1 MHSKI
6 HVHQT
11 VKVGANVHC
20 LIYDLL
26 VAIIFSLR
34 ILLSVKSKKYAQ
46 HKGFSHF
53 NRMST
58 SGPKIDQR
66 RKLQQQKLS
75 ETDITEFD
83 FTF

>member
-1 MHSKI
+1 
-6 HVHQT
+6 
-11 VKVGANVHC
+11 
-20 LIYDLL
+20 
-26 VAIIFSLR
+26 
-34 ILLSVKSKKYAQ
+34 
-46 HKGFSHF
+46 
-53 NRMST
+53 MST